1 MMIYTANVANEGLLF
16 VPIDSKIYNFTV
28 RVYII
33 VDRTRDKHIL

>member
-1 MMIYTANVANEGLLF
+1 MIICMANVAIEGLLF

-28 RVYII
+28 RVYSI